1 MTLKEK
7 KVQIALGTYLPY
19 IWKER
24 KKLRDKGRKLIAEG
38 NKLRDEGYKLI
49 AEGCKLTAKGDK
61 LIAEGD
67 KLRDEGDKLLA
78 EGNLLYINA
87 VIEVYG
93 NKAVIIWET
102 GEVKHD

>member
-1 MTLKEK
+1 MDKKEK

-24 KKLRDKGRKLIAEG
+24 KKLIEEGRKLRAEG
-38 NKLRDEGYKLI
+38 WKLRDK
-49 AEGCKLTAKGDK
+49 
-61 LIAEGD
+61 
-67 KLRDEGDKLLA
+67 
-78 EGNLLYINA
+78 GNLLYINA

-93 NKAVIIWET
+93 NKVVIIWET